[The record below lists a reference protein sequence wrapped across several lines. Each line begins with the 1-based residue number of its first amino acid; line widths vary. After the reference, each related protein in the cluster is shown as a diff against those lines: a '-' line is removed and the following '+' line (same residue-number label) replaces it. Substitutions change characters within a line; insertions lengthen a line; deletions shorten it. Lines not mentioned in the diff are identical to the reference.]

1 MTIVMAKL
9 TPHGAPRFAV
19 ARRRVAALLEQVWNH
34 RLVTV
39 IAPAG
44 YGKSTVIAQ
53 FLESTPIG
61 RQAWLSLDER
71 DADPVRLGHHLLAA
85 LEPARPGISAAL
97 EGSAIAMGDRF
108 IDLLL
113 EQLWM
118 SPEPL
123 VFVVEDI
130 DRVQASVVE
139 ELSRL
144 VLEAPP
150 HVHFVV
156 TARIDPTLPTAR
168 LRSRGDLF
176 EIRADDLRFTNAEAR
191 AVVADVAGF
200 EIGVDAA
207 DHLLH
212 RTEGWPVAVYLAALS
227 LVGTGTGI
235 GIGIGIADPALVI
248 GATDRNIVDFMSAEI
263 LAFESDDV
271 RTFLQDTSVLE
282 LLDPDMCDVVT
293 QRSDSAAILADL
305 HHRGVFLTK
314 VADGA
319 RQYRCYRL
327 LREFLRQDLVS
338 VDPERPRTLRRRAA
352 THALERGD
360 VEQAAGYLIAADDW
374 SGLAELIRTEGRGL
388 WEQGRAPTLVSWMQ
402 TMPRRALFSRP
413 WLALG
418 LAAMHIS
425 AGSPEAAA
433 AVLVDLERIRE
444 LTVEEQLVAD
454 VGHCMIVLSRNPSAA
469 MSDRAEAALAAID
482 HVDEA
487 RLPDVFGATSLADIR
502 STLHWVTAQARLLRC
517 DGTAAAF
524 ARRAVDGAV
533 STPVAFQVHRHA
545 TIALVEA
552 LLHNAS
558 SATSHAERALE
569 LAGRHLS
576 ESHPSTPMAH
586 VARIIA
592 ARSQNRLDHAT
603 EQADAALELAMRW
616 DRSPMTA
623 LILAERALISVAD
636 GEPSSALGWLRR
648 LERLPPTGRAP
659 LVESR
664 ARAAELR
671 AHFASG
677 DAVAGWEVVDRAQ
690 DVGWDLA
697 YAAVVASL
705 DRDEVERAAKYLEDW
720 PPEAAPF
727 GTLERDISNALVAHR
742 RGDTAGAC
750 ALLDQVL
757 RRTAREGTSRVYLDS
772 GIVGLELL
780 EEFGRRRAPTAHLD
794 EVLRAC
800 RRSVRRPQPLIDRLS
815 PRELEVLEYLPTR
828 LSNAEIAATLF
839 VSTNTV
845 KTHVKHIYQK
855 LGATDRDDAVRKARE
870 LGLL

>member
-1 MTIVMAKL
+1 M
-9 TPHGAPRFAV
+9 
-19 ARRRVAALLEQVWNH
+19 AALMEQAWHH

-39 IAPAG
+39 ITPAG
-44 YGKSTVIAQ
+44 YGKSTMISQ
-53 FLESTPIG
+53 FLESMPTD

-85 LEPARPGISAAL
+85 LDRARPGMGDALAGSL
-97 EGSAIAMGDRF
+97 EGCAVALGDRF

-123 VFVVEDI
+123 VVVVEDI
-130 DRVQASVVE
+130 DRVDASVVE

-156 TARIDPTLPTAR
+156 TARVDPAMPTAR

-191 AVVADVAGF
+191 AVVAGVAGV

-207 DHLLH
+207 DHLLD

-227 LVGTGTGI
+227 LVSTGTGL
-235 GIGIGIADPALVI
+235 ADPGLAI

-282 LLDPDMCDVVT
+282 LLDPDMCDFVT
-293 QRSDSAAILADL
+293 RRSDSAAILADL

-319 RQYRCYRL
+319 GQYRCYRL
-327 LREFLRQDLVS
+327 LRELLRQDLVS
-338 VDPERPRTLRRRAA
+338 LDPERPRTLRRRAA
-352 THALERGD
+352 SRALERGD
-360 VEQAAGYLIAADDW
+360 VEYAAGYLIAAEDW
-374 SGLAELIRTEGRGL
+374 SGLAELIRSEGRGL
-388 WEQGRAPTLVSWMQ
+388 WEQGRARTLVSWMQ
-402 TMPRRALFSRP
+402 TMPRRAVFARP

-418 LAAMHIS
+418 LAAMHLS
-425 AGSPEAAA
+425 VGSPEAAA
-433 AVLVDLERIRE
+433 AVLVDLERIRD

-487 RLPDVFGATSLADIR
+487 RLPDVFGATSLADVR
-502 STLHWVTAQARLLRC
+502 STLDWATAQARLLRC
-517 DGTAAAF
+517 DGTAAPF
-524 ARRAVDGAV
+524 ARRGVDGAV
-533 STPVAFQVHRHA
+533 STPVALQVHRHA
-545 TIALVEA
+545 TTALVEA

-558 SATSHAERALE
+558 SATSHADRALE

-586 VARIIA
+586 VARVIA
-592 ARSQNRLDHAT
+592 ARSQNHLDHAA
-603 EQADAALELAMRW
+603 ERADAALELAMRW

-623 LILAERALISVAD
+623 LILAERALVSVAD
-636 GEPSSALGWLRR
+636 GEPASAFGWLRR
-648 LERLPPTGRAP
+648 LERLPPTDRAP

-671 AHFASG
+671 AQFACG

-705 DRDEVERAAKYLEDW
+705 DCDEVERAAKYLADW
-720 PPEAAPF
+720 PAGAAPF

-750 ALLDQVL
+750 VLLEEVL
-757 RRTAREGTSRVYLDS
+757 RRTARQGTSRVYLDS
-772 GIVGLELL
+772 GVVGLELL
-780 EEFGRRRAPTAHLD
+780 EDLARRRAPTAHLD
-794 EVLRAC
+794 DVVRAC

-828 LSNAEIAATLF
+828 LSNAEIATALF

-855 LGATDRDDAVRKARE
+855 LGATDRDDAVRKAHE